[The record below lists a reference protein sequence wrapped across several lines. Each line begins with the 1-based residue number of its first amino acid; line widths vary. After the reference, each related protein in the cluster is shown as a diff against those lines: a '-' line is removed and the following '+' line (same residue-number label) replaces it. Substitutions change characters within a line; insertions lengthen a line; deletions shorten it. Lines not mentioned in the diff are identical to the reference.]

1 MKKIL
6 VIALSSFAL
15 NAFAATNG
23 TIAPDPAPV
32 TPAAENVTVATC
44 ELLKVPFKFTQS
56 ANVGIAYGCDQT
68 SAAINTG
75 NTKGKY
81 TYGAS
86 TSGGSAKQC
95 TTGATGDVSTTTGY
109 KVAAPVATSD
119 GC

>member
-6 VIALSSFAL
+6 ALVLSTFALS
-15 NAFAATNG
+15 ATAG
-23 TIAPDPAPV
+23 TIAPSAAPIAPV
-32 TPAAENVTVATC
+32 AENVTVATC

-56 ANVGIAYGCDQT
+56 ANVGIAYTCDTT

-86 TSGGSAKQC
+86 TNGGSAKQC
-95 TTGATGDVSTTTGY
+95 STLAAADVSTTNGY
-109 KVAAPVATSD
+109 KLTPTLGPTAD
-119 GC
+119 GCI